1 MIVLFTDF
9 GADDIYVAQDRMI
22 YRRSSTSIT
31 TGTLS
36 PACALAMY
44 RAAGPTRGA
53 GYPQRSSLTCTIPC
67 STRTG
72 NVGTGS
78 YAGGLRASPLMMENR
93 AP

>member
-36 PACALAMY
+36 PACALAMSAAAAS
-44 RAAGPTRGA
+44 RAASRSESVVADHVRWSVTRLGTWAYRVDVGSSAGEIWDGGA
-53 GYPQRSSLTCTIPC
+53 
-67 STRTG
+67 
-72 NVGTGS
+72 
-78 YAGGLRASPLMMENR
+78 
-93 AP
+93 